1 MKIILKIISLFLLI
15 LLLFIIYF
23 SFIGFETTKFNN
35 QIQNK
40 ISEIDDNLGIEFKEL
55 KLILDPFKFNISA
68 KTLGPK
74 ITFKNKSLE
83 IESIKTNISL
93 KSLINNQFSLEKV
106 EISTKSLEISDTI
119 SFVRSLYKI
128 PELVVLE
135 KILKIKGYL
144 IADLKIEFDQ
154 KGNLKD
160 NYSVNGFI
168 KDTKFTLF
176 KDYEIDKLNFIFNI
190 KKNDLEIKDLK
201 LKLNG
206 LKLNSKKISSKKIQN
221 EFHFKGDFE
230 NETVELSKENIYLVQ
245 KNFLSEIDIQ
255 KLKFSSK
262 NNFSL
267 RINEKFKIIEPQII
281 SKIKINDAK
290 ILNKLSLEKIFP
302 NIKKEIS
309 FLDNEINL
317 NYKKNFLSI
326 DGTGN
331 LLLQKTKEEIFY
343 KIKKINEKIQF
354 ENSLK
359 IKESDFLIEL
369 LNYKKDPNNEMMI
382 KMSGYKNK
390 NSQIILESLSL
401 NEGYNAFNIENL
413 KFDENFRVIRLDKAD
428 FNYLDKDKKKNLI
441 KVYKNKEDYIVRGDY
456 FNAENLIE
464 NILFGNN
471 NRNYLKGNF
480 KIKLDISKI
489 FLDNEFE
496 LNNLKGIF
504 VLNNSKI
511 FKGNLNGDFK
521 NDKKLKFTTN
531 TNGEEK
537 ITTLFLDYAKP
548 IIKKYKFIKGFDEG
562 SLDFFSQKKGN
573 ISKSTLKIYDFKLKE
588 LPVLTKILT
597 LASLQGIAD
606 ILSGE
611 GIRFNEFEMNF
622 ENKNNLM
629 TIQEIYAIGPAISIL
644 MDGYV
649 QKNDL
654 ISLRGTLVPATTINK
669 VIGSIPILGK
679 ILVGSKTG
687 EGVFGVSFKI
697 KGPPNK
703 LETTVDPIKTLT
715 PRFITRTLEKIKK
728 N

>member
-1 MKIILKIISLFLLI
+1 MKIILKIISLFFLI

-23 SFIGFETTKFNN
+23 SSIGFETTKFNN

-144 IADLKIEFDQ
+144 IADLEIEFDQ
-154 KGNLKD
+154 NGNLKD

-190 KKNDLEIKDLK
+190 KKDDLEIKDLK

-221 EFHFKGDFE
+221 EFHVKGDFE
-230 NETVELSKENIYLVQ
+230 NETVEFSKENIYLVQ
-245 KNFLSEIDIQ
+245 KSFLSEIDIQ

-267 RINEKFKIIEPQII
+267 KINKKFKIIEPQII

-331 LLLQKTKEEIFY
+331 LVLQKTKEEIFY
-343 KIKKINEKIQF
+343 KIKKINKKIQF

-359 IKESDFLIEL
+359 IKESDFFIEL

-401 NEGYNAFNIENL
+401 NEGENALNIENL
-413 KFDENFRVIRLDKAD
+413 KFDENFRVIRLNKAD

-471 NRNYLKGNF
+471 NRNYFKGNF
-480 KIKLDISKI
+480 KVKLDISKI

-496 LNNLKGIF
+496 LNNLTGIF
-504 VLNNSKI
+504 DLNNSKI

-531 TNGEEK
+531 TKGEEK
-537 ITTLFLDYAKP
+537 ITTLFIDYAKP